1 MRRLR
6 RARIAQQKVEIFK
19 PIIDRRYSDTEVV
32 SHDSNAIRCTPV
44 ESSGNILLLSS
55 DTDVVG
61 IDEAQF
67 FDNGLVDVCTTLASY
82 GVRVIV
88 AGLDMDYTGKPFGP
102 VPYLMAC
109 AEYVS
114 KVHAICVN
122 CGDLANFSYRRSGVP
137 DLWNL
142 VQVIPTRQY
151 AGLVMISCEL
161 TNPNKNVSQMYLF
174 SDIASM
180 LNARAEISTDAQ
192 VRRPVFDTVLL

>member
-1 MRRLR
+1 MFLEQRSDRSRSRGWIEVIAGSMFSGKTEELMRRLR

-19 PIIDRRYSDTEVV
+19 PIIDRRYSETEVV

-109 AEYVS
+109 AEYIS

-122 CGDLANFSYRRSGVP
+122 CGDLANFSYRRSGGTR
-137 DLWNL
+137 L
-142 VQVIPTRQY
+142 VELGASDTYQAVCR
-151 AGLVMISCEL
+151 SCYDQL
-161 TNPNKNVSQMYLF
+161 
-174 SDIASM
+174 
-180 LNARAEISTDAQ
+180 RANESK
-192 VRRPVFDTVLL
+192 